1 MRTSLV
7 ASVLIAS
14 GAAQAAVT
22 PDFRAPS
29 GGAVADRVH
38 TMAVQVIAGGD
49 GAQLSVASGVMAG
62 DGIVFTDLRAVA
74 VRGPDGVLAPRRQI
88 AVLTVAGVFAARIA
102 GTAPDLDLAVLELP
116 QAARGIEGPPLA
128 DGSLAAGDRLLAIR
142 AAKQGTA
149 LRFDAM
155 GFSIEAADG
164 DVLLPTPAP
173 PLSFAG
179 APVFDARGELA
190 GILVSP
196 TEQDGLLVPAKSLL
210 EILTRLR
217 AAAAPPDDHI

>member
-1 MRTSLV
+1 
-7 ASVLIAS
+7 VLIVS

-38 TMAVQVIAGGD
+38 TMAVQVVAGGD
-49 GAQLSVASGVMAG
+49 GARVSVASGVMAG
-62 DGIVFTDLRAVA
+62 GGIVFTDLRAVTVKGA
-74 VRGPDGVLAPRRQI
+74 DGALAPHRQMI
-88 AVLTVAGVFAARIA
+88 VLTVAGVFEARFA
-102 GTAPDLDLAVLELP
+102 GTAPDLDVAVLELP
-116 QAARGIEGPPLA
+116 QAARGIDGPPLA
-128 DGSLAAGDRLLAIR
+128 DGSIAAGDRLLAIR

-149 LRFDAM
+149 LRFEAM
-155 GFSIEAADG
+155 GFSIEGTDG
-164 DVLLPTPAP
+164 DVLLPTPTP

-196 TEQDGLLVPAKSLL
+196 SEQNGLLVPAKSLL

-217 AAAAPPDDHI
+217 AAASPPDDHI